1 MAEELGLERLQILSD
16 LGFKGNRACAFT
28 AGWMALRLLFL
39 GWFA

>member
-16 LGFKGNRACAFT
+16 LGFEGNRACSFA
-28 AGWMALRLLFL
+28 AGRVTLRLLFL